1 MTGKCMVSEDKAM
14 ENQKVNVVSLI
25 NFSVQDASKRAVISA
40 PLPQFIPFLP
50 SNFVKR
56 DSKPCR

>member
-1 MTGKCMVSEDKAM
+1 MVSEDKAM